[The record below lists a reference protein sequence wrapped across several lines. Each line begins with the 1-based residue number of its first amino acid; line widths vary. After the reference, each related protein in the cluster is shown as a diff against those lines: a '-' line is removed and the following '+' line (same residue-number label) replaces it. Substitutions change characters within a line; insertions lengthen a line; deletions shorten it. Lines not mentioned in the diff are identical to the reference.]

1 MGKRP
6 PHTLP
11 FRAHARSRWTRP
23 EAYGR
28 VRAPRRRAGWFLPTL
43 IALPL
48 AAFSAVLFWGG
59 PPPALAIADLT
70 GPLAPDTESARFSI
84 CGGGVR
90 INCVVDGDTFW
101 YQGEKIRIA
110 DINTPEVSD
119 PGCAEEASLGRRA
132 TGRLLVLLN
141 EGPFTLEPTGEGR
154 DRDVYGRLL
163 RTVTREGESLGD
175 ALVDD
180 GLAERWRGYRR
191 DWC

>member
-1 MGKRP
+1 VYR
-6 PHTLP
+6 
-11 FRAHARSRWTRP
+11 RRRWTRP
-23 EAYGR
+23 EDYGR
-28 VRAPRRRAGWFLPTL
+28 LRAPRRRIGWFGPALL
-43 IALPL
+43 ALPL
-48 AAFSAVLFWGG
+48 AAFSAVFFWGG
-59 PPPALAIADLT
+59 PPPALAIADIA
-70 GPLAPDTESARFSI
+70 GPVSSDTESARFTI
-84 CGGGVR
+84 CGGGAR

-119 PGCAEEASLGRRA
+119 PGCAAEAALGRRA

-141 EGPFTLEPTGEGR
+141 EGPFTLERVDR
-154 DRDVYGRLL
+154 DRDIYDRLL